1 MCVCCSDYSKIEAG
15 SLRLEPTVIQ
25 LCEVVERAAHLS
37 WASAASKGLDL
48 AYWLDADLPLFIRV
62 DCVRL
67 QQILLNLM
75 SNG

>member
-1 MCVCCSDYSKIEAG
+1 M
-15 SLRLEPTVIQ
+15 IQ